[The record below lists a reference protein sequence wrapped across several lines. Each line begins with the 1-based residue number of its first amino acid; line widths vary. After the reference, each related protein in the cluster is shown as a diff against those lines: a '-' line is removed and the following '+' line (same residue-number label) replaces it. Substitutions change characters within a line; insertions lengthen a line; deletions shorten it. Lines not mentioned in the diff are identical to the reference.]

1 MRGCNFTCK
10 DLPITRELIME
21 DRRGGAPS
29 LSLKYYPEGVFRGAV
44 PLQRKHLPLIKGK
57 GIKGVGYLI
66 KTQRGIGLITN
77 MKFIVDNN
85 AGKLAKRLRMMGYD
99 TLFFNGSDDWEMIT
113 TALSEGR
120 VILTRDTQIMRRR
133 VVTNGRLKVILI
145 MSDEPEQQMRQV
157 VEILNLDYQFR
168 LFTICLECNQP
179 LVERSKEQ
187 VKDLVPPYVFQTQS
201 YYMECPA
208 CHRIYWKG
216 THWQAMTKKLEKFT
230 KV

>member
-1 MRGCNFTCK
+1 
-10 DLPITRELIME
+10 ME

-29 LSLKYYPEGVFRGAV
+29 VSLKYYP
-44 PLQRKHLPLIKGK
+44 
-57 GIKGVGYLI
+57 KGVLEGCCPSKEIISPYQGEGD
-66 KTQRGIGLITN
+66 KKGIGLISN
-77 MKFIVDNN
+77 LKFIVDNN
-85 AGKLAKRLRMMGYD
+85 AGRLAKWLRMMGYD
-99 TLFFNGSDDWEMIT
+99 TLFFDGSDDSQMVA
-113 TALSEGR
+113 TALAEGR

-157 VEILNLDYQFR
+157 VETLNLDYQFR

-179 LVERSKEQ
+179 LVERSKQQ
-187 VKDLVPPYVFQTQS
+187 VRDLVPFYVFQTQS

-216 THWQAMTKKLEKFT
+216 THWQAMTKKLGEFAKG
-230 KV
+230 